1 MGNSATAQKTANYN
15 ITQSLLNDI
24 KTTVENEFVNVMI
37 NTASST
43 CDQKITAIQRNNFR
57 IVGSKTG
64 DITLENKALMTAE
77 CAIKQNIESNL
88 QNGLVQAMMNTFQ
101 NAADSNI
108 KEAIKQKAMTDFGDI
123 AAQVKTEDNTNVNV
137 DTSIANKVETYI
149 SNKVK
154 NTMENHQKQVCEA
167 SAFAEQ
173 ETSVTIED
181 STVGNIVVTN
191 GAKAAFKCMLGGD
204 IVSKIVNEVSND
216 IKTDA
221 ENKAAAATDKASTQ
235 DATQQG
241 AVTALGNAASK
252 IVDSGA
258 NLVNAVTGPIKY
270 GIIGLIL
277 IIPLLLL
284 IFMMGKKKE

>member
-1 MGNSATAQKTANYN
+1 MGNSASAQRTANYN
-15 ITQSLLNDI
+15 INQSLVNDI

-43 CDQKITAIQRNNFR
+43 CDQRITAVQRNNLT
-57 IVGSKTG
+57 IVGSTTG

-77 CAIKQNIESNL
+77 CAIKQNIESSL

-101 NAADSNI
+101 NAADSNV
-108 KEAIKQKAMTDFGDI
+108 KEAVKQKAMTDFGDI

-137 DTSIANKVETYI
+137 NTDIKNMVNTYL

-154 NTMENHQKQVCEA
+154 NQMENHQKQVCDA

-173 ETSVTIED
+173 ETKVEIRD
-181 STVGNIVVTN
+181 SKVGNIVVTN

-204 IVSKIVNEVSND
+204 IVSKIVNEVLND
-216 IKTDA
+216 VKTEA
-221 ENKAAAATDKASTQ
+221 ENKAASATDKTSTQ

-241 AVTALGNAASK
+241 AITAVGNAASNV
-252 IVDSGA
+252 INSSAG
-258 NLVNAVTGPIKY
+258 LVNAVTGPIKY
-270 GIIGLIL
+270 GIIALVL

-284 IFMMGKKKE
+284 IFMMGKKK